1 MIMVLIQRGKSCET
15 HIVSVKT
22 FPTKAEAENFCDKV
36 QSSDLHWVYAQI
48 IEDGELVEIG
58 NPWIE

>member
-1 MIMVLIQRGKSCET
+1 MFTVLIQRGKEEQAT
-15 HIVSVKT
+15 LVSVRHFK
-22 FPTKAEAENFCDKV
+22 TKAEAENFCNKV
-36 QSSDLHWVYAQI
+36 QSSDKYWVYAQI